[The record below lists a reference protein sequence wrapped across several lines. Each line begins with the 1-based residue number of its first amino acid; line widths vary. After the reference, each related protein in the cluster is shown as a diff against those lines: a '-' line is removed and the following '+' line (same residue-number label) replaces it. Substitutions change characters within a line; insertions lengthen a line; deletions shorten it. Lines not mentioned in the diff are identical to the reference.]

1 MLPSQ
6 HEKVCMK
13 IYGQLENIDPI
24 HVDSCFKI
32 FFFKNGLDLKIF
44 LFSQKFGGENMLP
57 WQP

>member
-1 MLPSQ
+1 MWILA
-6 HEKVCMK
+6 
-13 IYGQLENIDPI
+13 L
-24 HVDSCFKI
+24 KI